1 MYRITIR
8 PVLDHAVTAAIS
20 AIVPTALALGTRPAA
35 PPRPPNPTPPSST
48 KPVDAGAAGRV
59 REIGGGW

>member
-8 PVLDHAVTAAIS
+8 PVLDHAVTADIS
-20 AIVPTALALGTRPAA
+20 AIVPTALALGTPTSTTAH
-35 PPRPPNPTPPSST
+35 NPTPPSST
-48 KPVDAGAAGRV
+48 KPVDAGATGGV

>member
-1 MYRITIR
+1 MYRTMIR

-20 AIVPTALALGTRPAA
+20 AFVPTALALGTRPAP
-35 PPRPPNPTPPSST
+35 PPRPNPTPPSST